1 MKILSLLP
9 PNASP
14 PELALEDT
22 HAERIESLP
31 VPIRQIR
38 RPLATP
44 LEFIPWLAWDNG
56 VTWWEDEWSDQ
67 QKRQA
72 IKAAWSINK
81 HRGTAGAVRRALA
94 AVDYLTE
101 LIEWF
106 QESPKSQPYTFKVV
120 IYGSSI
126 SEDTLS
132 KLTNQINDA
141 KNVRSYL
148 AGIVIKPQAVSGNIF
163 IGGSLYISQSV
174 TITAKK
180 RDE

>member
-1 MKILSLLP
+1 MKTQTLLP

-14 PELALEDT
+14 SELALENT

-38 RPLATP
+38 RPLVTP
-44 LEFIPWLAWDNG
+44 SEFIPWLAWDNG

-67 QKRQA
+67 QKRTA

-94 AVDYLTE
+94 AVDCFTE

-106 QESPKSQPYTFKVV
+106 QETPKSSPYTFKVV
-120 IYGSSI
+120 VYGNSI
-126 SEDTLS
+126 SEATIS

-148 AGIVIKPQAVSGNIF
+148 AGIVIKPQAVSGSIY
-163 IGGSLYISQSV
+163 IGGSLYTSQSV